1 MKFLK
6 AAKDNLF
13 FHIHPEGRAA
23 LRMLIRNYPAIEA
36 SHFELSKFAD
46 LDDVEEDQ
54 EFLEQA
60 LSDEQQSNQ
69 ARARALIADKGRFH
83 KTDEGFLLR
92 LSRDDIELLL
102 QVLNDVRIG
111 FWVRLGSP
119 DDGMEMELRRDPK
132 SAPLLATMQVC
143 GFFQGAL
150 LDGLRRQKSPSP
162 SDNDDEGLDP
172 EIWN

>member
-23 LRMLIRNYPAIEA
+23 LNMLIRNYPAMEA

-46 LDDVEEDQ
+46 QDEIEEDR

-60 LSDEQQSNQ
+60 LGDEQQSNQ
-69 ARARALIADKGRFH
+69 SRARALIADEDRFH
-83 KTDEGFLLR
+83 KTEEGFLLR
-92 LSRDDIELLL
+92 LSQDDIELLL

-119 DDGMEMELRRDPK
+119 DDGMEMDLRSDPK

-150 LDGLRRQKSPSP
+150 LDGLRRQKKPSP
-162 SDNDDEGLDP
+162 LDDEGLDS